1 MLIYSAVAFVL
12 MFVVIGIFLM
22 AALGLIGIAFP
33 IIAGIK
39 ANNGEF
45 CGTH

>member
-1 MLIYSAVAFVL
+1 
-12 MFVVIGIFLM
+12 MFVFIGIFLM
-22 AALGLIGIAFP
+22 IALGLIGIAFP

-45 CGTH
+45 WRYPLILRLVK